1 MKALIIGNS
10 PDFDHSTIEKLAAK
24 SNLILVTDGAILKL
38 PPGITPHIVCG
49 DFDSLVLE
57 QVQPKFPKTEFVQ
70 LPDQE
75 LNDLEKA
82 LLLAIERGATELFV
96 VCIVGGAIDKSIA
109 NLSLLVR
116 YHTRIP
122 IRAYHGQMEC
132 QIVSA
137 GSSQRITL
145 ESGQVVST
153 LPLSSP
159 TTLSLSGV
167 RYPLNREDLQIGS
180 RGVGNQ
186 ALGGEVCVEVFDGM
200 VVMCVGAVF

>member
-82 LLLAIERGATELFV
+82 LLLAIERGATELFL

-109 NLSLLVR
+109 NLSLLAR

-145 ESGQVVST
+145 E
-153 LPLSSP
+153 
-159 TTLSLSGV
+159 SGV